1 MSSPIFVSPQPDD
14 QIITIPPINPT
25 PLGPDSWKFQQLNGG
40 NDYSNLVKTAG
51 PDIIK
56 FNDNAIEENAEI
68 IVDLLFENIGG
79 QELLTIARFDTV
91 NGQDVSYQ
99 PIKNLN
105 ILQQE
110 YNPNNLVRIQ
120 KTSDTIFANF
130 PIKLN
135 DKIPVVGNG
144 TNGDNV
150 YLDNDG
156 NLVIEFV
163 NLLSDEQI
171 ETQIT
176 ISGTIYEAG
185 I

>member
-1 MSSPIFVSPQPDD
+1 MAD
-14 QIITIPPINPT
+14 INPT
-25 PLGPDSWKFQQLNGG
+25 PLDLGKLFANQS
-40 NDYSNLVKTAG
+40 DYTKAIKTAT
-51 PDIIK
+51 PDIIQFDDK
-56 FNDNAIEENAEI
+56 SIEENAEI
-68 IVDLLFENIGG
+68 LVDLLFENIGG
-79 QELLTIARFDTV
+79 QELLTIARYDTV
-91 NGQDVSYQ
+91 NGQEVSYQ

-120 KTSDTIFANF
+120 QTSDTIFANF

-144 TNGDNV
+144 PNGENV
-150 YLDNDG
+150 YLGEDG
-156 NLVIEFV
+156 SIVIEFV

-171 ETQIT
+171 EVQIT
-176 ISGTIYEAG
+176 TDGTIYEAG

>member
-1 MSSPIFVSPQPDD
+1 MSTPIFVSPGPDD
-14 QIITIPPINPT
+14 QLITIPPINPV
-25 PLGPDSWKFQQLNGG
+25 PPGPGSPKFNPGS
-40 NDYSNLVKTAG
+40 DYSNLVKTAS

-56 FNDNAIEENAEI
+56 FNDESIEENAEI
-68 IVDLLFENIGG
+68 LVDLLFENIGG

-99 PIKNLN
+99 PIKNLG

-120 KTSDTIFANF
+120 QTSNTIFANY

-135 DKIPVVGNG
+135 DKIPNIGNG
-144 TNGDNV
+144 EDGDNL
-150 YLDNDG
+150 YLDSDG
-156 NLVIEFV
+156 NLIIEFV
-163 NLLSDEQI
+163 NLLSDEQV
-171 ETQIT
+171 EVQIT
-176 ISGTIYEAG
+176 IGGTIYEAG